1 MGAGM
6 KCQKVLCYA
15 EGRRQVSLLRFRATL
30 VTLSRDAFFGE
41 CIGKLA
47 MLRFRATLVTLPRDT
62 CFAFRCGALSGFLSW
77 ICRGSVMGYLG
88 DTMVLHHLWVSLGPL
103 LGLSWSLQPSLAS
116 LGPFSS

>member
-30 VTLSRDAFFGE
+30 ITLSRDAFFGE

-77 ICRGSVMGYLG
+77 ICRGFVM
-88 DTMVLHHLWVSLGPL
+88 DHLWVSLGPL